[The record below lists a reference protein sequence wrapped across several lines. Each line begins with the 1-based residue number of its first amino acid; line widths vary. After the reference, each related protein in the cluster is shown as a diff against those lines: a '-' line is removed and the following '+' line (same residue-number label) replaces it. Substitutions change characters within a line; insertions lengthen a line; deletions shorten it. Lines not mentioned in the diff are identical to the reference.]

1 MREDEGGRRSK
12 DENKRMNFGMAK
24 GGRRLE
30 EEP

>member
-1 MREDEGGRRSK
+1 MRGNEGGRRSK
-12 DENKRMNFGMAK
+12 DEIKRMDFGAAK